1 MKALSCAGCRT
12 LSGGKALIAKSK
24 SLARWYVKKLARAL
38 VVNTAHP
45 RARFRRE
52 VPHAGCVRVLT
63 YHRFADERRDPF
75 CVSRHDFDTQMALL
89 ASEGRAVSLAQVV
102 SFLKGDTNL
111 PKDACLVTIDDGMR
125 STLTEAVPVL
135 EKYGV
140 PAVAFVSSKLVGL
153 RMSDLPEPYLTCEEL
168 KVLHS
173 SDLMTVGS
181 HAHTHRSMGEL
192 AIEEMR
198 DEAITSR
205 KLLSD
210 YIGCDVNSFAYPFGM
225 QKDFNDE
232 TDHMLRIAGYEIAF
246 NSMHGAITRNM
257 QPVSLPRV
265 KIEGGESL
273 GMFSGISRG
282 GMDDWRLIDDKL
294 WRTQRVRREIS

>member
-1 MKALSCAGCRT
+1 MG
-12 LSGGKALIAKSK
+12 
-24 SLARWYVKKLARAL
+24 
-38 VVNTAHP
+38 
-45 RARFRRE
+45 
-52 VPHAGCVRVLT
+52 
-63 YHRFADERRDPF
+63 
-75 CVSRHDFDTQMALL
+75 LL
-89 ASEGRAVSLAQVV
+89 AEEGRAVSLAQVA
-102 SFLKGDTNL
+102 SFLRGDTTL
-111 PKDACLVTIDDGMR
+111 PEDACLVTIDDGMR

-153 RMSDLPEPYLTCEEL
+153 RMSDLPEPYLTSEEL
-168 KVLHS
+168 KLLNG
-173 SDLMTVGS
+173 SDLITVGS

-198 DEAITSR
+198 DEAMTSR

-210 YIGCDVNSFAYPFGM
+210 YIGCEVNSFAYPFGM
-225 QKDFNDE
+225 QKDFTDE
-232 TDHMLRIAGYEIAF
+232 TDHMLRIAGYQIAF

-257 QPVSLPRV
+257 EPVSLPRV

-282 GMDDWRLIDDKL
+282 GMDDWRLIDGKL